1 MNVCGSAYENGCVVD
16 GMCATAVY
24 ILSIIIVEMVGDDS
38 LNISVDLS
46 GDDGIKYHTLRITV
60 RVVYRGAFAT
70 LPYYF
75 KFKKEAS
82 TEESQ

>member
-1 MNVCGSAYENGCVVD
+1 MNVCGSAYENGCVCRWYVCY
-16 GMCATAVY
+16 GSV
-24 ILSIIIVEMVGDDS
+24 LSIIIIEMAGDDS

-75 KFKKEAS
+75 KFKKEDS

>member
-1 MNVCGSAYENGCVVD
+1 MWLCLLEWVCGRWHVCYGSV
-16 GMCATAVY
+16 
-24 ILSIIIVEMVGDDS
+24 LSIIIEMVGDDS

-75 KFKKEAS
+75 KFKKEDS
-82 TEESQ
+82 TEVSQ